1 MDTDLVL
8 MKLLAN
14 VWLIRVD
21 VFLMEQVNGGADLIL
36 EIDKYRD
43 LDERVSFLRTYFK
56 ALPQGVSKK

>member
-43 LDERVSFLRTYFK
+43 LDEKVSFL
-56 ALPQGVSKK
+56 